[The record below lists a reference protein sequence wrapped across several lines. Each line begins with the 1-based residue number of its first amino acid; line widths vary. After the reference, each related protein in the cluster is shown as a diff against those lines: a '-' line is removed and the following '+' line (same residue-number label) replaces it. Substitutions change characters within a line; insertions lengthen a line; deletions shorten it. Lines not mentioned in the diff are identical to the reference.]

1 MASDTANHNAN
12 IYRLLLVDDE
22 PAFLRLCS
30 DWLAGFG
37 YQVSTAANAEQA
49 ITRYCDEDFDLV
61 LLDLAMPP
69 SMDPNDGLALVDR
82 FDRSPVI
89 VLTGHAQR
97 EIALQ
102 AIENGAWDFLAK
114 PIDPAMLGVVVER
127 ALEKQSLVIENRRLR
142 CELDEQKT
150 RDDLGIVGTSQS
162 VQQLRTLIAR
172 VAPSNIN
179 IIISGPSGTGKELVA
194 RGIHRCS
201 HRAAAPFVPV
211 NCGAISDTLF
221 ESEFFGHVKG
231 SFTGATADRPGLI
244 ASADGGTL
252 FLDEIGDMPSS
263 MQVKLLRFLQEG
275 SFSPVGSDCQM
286 HADVRVV
293 TATHR
298 DLQSLIEQQGFR
310 EDLYY
315 RIKGAEIKIPP
326 LSERVEDIPL
336 LSNHFL
342 AKYSGSSIKGF
353 DADALDWLLQQ
364 LWNGNI
370 RELENCI
377 ESAVAM
383 SNGATQITRSHLM
396 MDFEEVTR
404 PASKPDSLTAQLA
417 DMEKRLIVAAL
428 DQHQQNR
435 SQAAI
440 ALGISRPGLLK
451 KMARFGLR

>member
-1 MASDTANHNAN
+1 MTSDTANRNSE
-12 IYRLLLVDDE
+12 IYRILLVDDE

-30 DWLAGFG
+30 DWLAGSG
-37 YQVSTAANAEQA
+37 YHVATAVDADQA
-49 ITRYCDEDFDLV
+49 VTRYTDNDFDLV

-69 SMDPNDGLALVDR
+69 SMNPQDGLELVRR
-82 FDRSPVI
+82 FERSPVI

-97 EIALQ
+97 ELALQ
-102 AIENGAWDFLAK
+102 AVEFGAWDFLAK
-114 PIDPAMLGVVVER
+114 PIDPAMLGVVVQR
-127 ALEKQSLVIENRRLR
+127 ALEKQSLVAENQRLR
-142 CELDEQKT
+142 RELDEQT
-150 RDDLGIVGTSQS
+150 HSDNLGIIGASLS
-162 VQQLRTLIAR
+162 VQQLRNLISR
-172 VAPSNIN
+172 IAPSNIN
-179 IIISGPSGTGKELVA
+179 IIIGGPSGTGKELVA
-194 RGIHRCS
+194 RAIHHCS
-201 HRAAAPFVPV
+201 HRAASPFVPV

-231 SFTGATADRPGLI
+231 SFTGATTDRPGLI

-275 SFSPVGSDCQM
+275 SFSPVGSDCQLK
-286 HADVRVV
+286 ADVRVV
-293 TATHR
+293 TATHH
-298 DLQSLIEQQGFR
+298 DLPSLIREQSFR

-342 AKYSGSSIKGF
+342 AKFAGSSIKGF

-364 LWNGNI
+364 PWNGNI

-377 ESAVAM
+377 ESAIAM
-383 SNGATQITRSHLM
+383 CNGATHITRSHLM
-396 MDFEEVTR
+396 MEFEEVAQ
-404 PASKPDSLTAQLA
+404 PISKPNGLAAQLA

-451 KMARFGLR
+451 KMTRFGLR